1 VVDEK
6 ISEYG
11 AALEPEGIRLL
22 RQTKNRAMLGL
33 KGLGT
38 WDEITSCTQSSTCL
52 DPKPAPLGLGS
63 LLDPN
68 HAPCGQDR
76 FLIPNQHL
84 SGLDRFLILTVHLA
98 GRIACGLG
106 ALPDIESKTVQHSEV

>member
-1 VVDEK
+1 
-6 ISEYG
+6 
-11 AALEPEGIRLL
+11 
-22 RQTKNRAMLGL
+22 MLGL

-68 HAPCGQDR
+68 HAPCG
-76 FLIPNQHL
+76 LG
-84 SGLDRFLILTVHLA
+84 SLA
-98 GRIACGLG
+98 GLVRSPILKAKPSSTAKFRNTEQGSYFILDTQG
-106 ALPDIESKTVQHSEV
+106 RKVLEGET